1 MTTKPPP
8 VFYFP
13 GIAFNSGYYTIIDE
27 APLTESKA
35 DSRYLIKTQ
44 KDTTNNLQ
52 TFLGGISCGGTLSA
66 GIITTNGIAIG
77 NPLSSFSF
85 LNNQTTTLSIG
96 SNIGR
101 TGNINISNTQTTG
114 TGNIVLGSTSITTG
128 SQNIIINRPLT
139 IGYTDNP
146 SLSQLGGTTF
156 ITATSQSFGTTGSSK
171 TLAVLNVIPIG
182 IYQVFYNITTTITVL
197 DATITE
203 NTTSL
208 SNTSDNTTVGTT
220 LNFIRDSDLILINR
234 FVGYNFTKSGSG
246 ILLNTTSSASIYLNQ
261 RLIYTSGPTIISA
274 GHLRIVRIG

>member
-1 MTTKPPP
+1 M
-8 VFYFP
+8 
-13 GIAFNSGYYTIIDE
+13 
-27 APLTESKA
+27 
-35 DSRYLIKTQ
+35 
-44 KDTTNNLQ
+44 
-52 TFLGGISCGGTLSA
+52 
-66 GIITTNGIAIG
+66 
-77 NPLSSFSF
+77 
-85 LNNQTTTLSIG
+85 SIG

-156 ITATSQSFGTTGSSK
+156 ITATSQSFGPTGRSK

-208 SNTSDNTTVGTT
+208 SNTVDNTTVGTT
-220 LNFIRDSDLILINR
+220 LNFIRDSDLISVNR
-234 FVGYNFTKSGSG
+234 IVGSIFAKSGSG

-261 RLIYTSGPTIISA
+261 RLIYTSGPTILST